1 MLSSRDEK
9 RNFPPDGRFARIIS
23 RGNQEM
29 KSQVFY
35 KSRYALLTKGR
46 RLTTLKRSPIE
57 SSDLN
62 HFILR
67 ISRLTVYCSVFSRS
81 GKQTFQ
87 TWIGHLPSLE
97 KELSKAGE
105 FSEEYG
111 MCSMALNMDSSG
123 KLG

>member
-1 MLSSRDEK
+1 
-9 RNFPPDGRFARIIS
+9 
-23 RGNQEM
+23 M
-29 KSQVFY
+29 KSQVSY

-46 RLTTLKRSPIE
+46 RLATLKRSPIE

-62 HFILR
+62 DSYSKDKPVNYLLLCCFLAVASGL
-67 ISRLTVYCSVFSRS
+67 SRRL
-81 GKQTFQ
+81 K
-87 TWIGHLPSLE
+87 GHLPSLG

-111 MCSMALNMDSSG
+111 MYSMALNMDSSG

>member
-9 RNFPPDGRFARIIS
+9 SNFPPDGRLARIIS

-46 RLTTLKRSPIE
+46 RLATLKRSPIE

-62 HFILR
+62 DSYSEDKPVNCLLLCLFSQWQAYSPDVDRTLAIL
-67 ISRLTVYCSVFSRS
+67 
-81 GKQTFQ
+81 GKRTFQ
-87 TWIGHLPSLE
+87 SWRIFGGIWYVLHGNQHE
-97 KELSKAGE
+97 Q
-105 FSEEYG
+105 
-111 MCSMALNMDSSG
+111 
-123 KLG
+123 